1 MSIENYK
8 LFKWIGGK
16 SWISNKLN
24 EKTNEII
31 KDKNIITY
39 VEPFCGGLGSFLS
52 LFETLK

>member
-31 KDKNIITY
+31 TDLKNNGNLLYSNPTTIITY
-39 VEPFCGGLGSFLS
+39 YGE
-52 LFETLK
+52 